1 MSYTNGILNHVDSQ
15 GQGQI
20 GLRGLPGIGFKL
32 DANNDY
38 DMQNKKLVN
47 VKQGTNNDDVVTK
60 QYIDSEIAK
69 IPSVDTSKFVAISGD
84 TMTGS
89 LVVPKDNY
97 PVHGNLNKV
106 ISYESQGEIFLSKKE
121 GGRMEQHIDMN
132 NNFITNVKDPVNSD
146 HCVNKKYVE
155 NQLEKK
161 LDKGSDIDMKI
172 IQLSILIFH
181 QTKETPHVS
190 SLLTTELMT

>member
-15 GQGQI
+15 GQGKI
-20 GLRGLPGIGFKL
+20 GSRGLPGIRFKL

-47 VKQGTNNDDVVTK
+47 VKQGTNNNDVVTK
-60 QYIDSEIAK
+60 SQLDSEIAK
-69 IPSVDTSKFVAISGD
+69 IPSVDTTQFVAISGD

-106 ISYESQGEIFLSKKE
+106 ISYESQRES
-121 GGRMEQHIDMN
+121 N
-132 NNFITNVKDPVNSD
+132 
-146 HCVNKKYVE
+146 
-155 NQLEKK
+155 
-161 LDKGSDIDMKI
+161 
-172 IQLSILIFH
+172 
-181 QTKETPHVS
+181 
-190 SLLTTELMT
+190 LLT

>member
-1 MSYTNGILNHVDSQ
+1 MSYTNGILNHDDSQ
-15 GQGQI
+15 GLGQI

-106 ISYESQGEIFLSKKE
+106 ISYESQREIFLSKKE

-161 LDKGSDIDMKI
+161 TG
-172 IQLSILIFH
+172 
-181 QTKETPHVS
+181 
-190 SLLTTELMT
+190 

>member
-1 MSYTNGILNHVDSQ
+1 MSYTNGILNHDDSQ
-15 GQGQI
+15 GLIKI

-97 PVHGNLNKV
+97 PVDGNLNKV
-106 ISYESQGEIFLSKKE
+106 INYESQREIFLSKKE
-121 GGRMEQHIDMN
+121 GGQMEANIDMN
-132 NNFITNVKDPVNSD
+132 NNTIFNVKDPTQAD
-146 HCVNKKYVE
+146 QATNKKYVE

-161 LDKGSDIDMKI
+161 TG
-172 IQLSILIFH
+172 
-181 QTKETPHVS
+181 
-190 SLLTTELMT
+190 